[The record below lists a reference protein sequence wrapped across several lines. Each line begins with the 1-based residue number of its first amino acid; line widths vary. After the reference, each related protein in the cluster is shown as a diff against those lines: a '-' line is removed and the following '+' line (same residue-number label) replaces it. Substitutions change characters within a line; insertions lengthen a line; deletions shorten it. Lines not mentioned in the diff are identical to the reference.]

1 MADTTFKPDT
11 SGIREVLKS
20 GPVRAEVEKAAR
32 RIAASANAMAPRRH
46 GYTAAPPYGC
56 YVDEGGYTAVGKIV
70 AQTEMAKRDNAKNQ
84 TLLKAL
90 GGAR

>member
-1 MADTTFKPDT
+1 MASTFKADIA
-11 SGIREVLKS
+11 GIRAALKS
-20 GPVRAEVEKAAR
+20 GPVRAEVEKATR
-32 RIAASANAMAPRRH
+32 RIAASANGMAPKGH
-46 GYTAAPPYGC
+46 GYKGAPPYGC
-56 YVDEGGYTAVGKIV
+56 YVDDGAYTVVGKVV

>member
-1 MADTTFKPDT
+1 MASTFRSDTA
-11 SGIREVLKS
+11 GIRAALKS
-20 GPVRAEVEKAAR
+20 KPVRAEVEKAAR
-32 RIAASANAMAPRRH
+32 KIAGSANGMAPKSH
-46 GYTAAPPYGC
+46 GYKAKPYGC
-56 YVDEGGYTAVGKIV
+56 YVDEGGYTVVGKIV

>member
-1 MADTTFKPDT
+1 MASTFKADIA
-11 SGIREVLKS
+11 GIRAALKS
-20 GPVRAEVEKAAR
+20 RPVRAEVEKATR
-32 RIAASANAMAPRRH
+32 RIAGAANSMAPGRH
-46 GYTAAPPYGC
+46 GYTGAPPYGC
-56 YVDEGGYTAVGKIV
+56 YVDEGAYTVVGKVV

>member
-1 MADTTFKPDT
+1 MDSHFKMDIAGVRAT
-11 SGIREVLKS
+11 LKS
-20 GPVRAEVEKAAR
+20 EKVRAMVEKATR
-32 RIAASANAMAPRRH
+32 RVAASANGMAPAYH
-46 GYTAAPPYGC
+46 GYTGAQPYGC
-56 YVDEGGYTAVGKIV
+56 YVDEGGYTVVGKVV

>member
-1 MADTTFKPDT
+1 MASTFSSDIA
-11 SGIREVLKS
+11 GIRAALKS
-20 GPVRAEVEKAAR
+20 KPVRAEVEKATR
-32 RIAASANAMAPRRH
+32 KIANSANGMAPKRH
-46 GYTAAPPYGC
+46 GYKAKPYGC
-56 YVDEGGYTAVGKIV
+56 YVDEGAYTVVGKVV

>member
-1 MADTTFKPDT
+1 MASTFK
-11 SGIREVLKS
+11 SNLAGIRAALKS
-20 GPVRAEVEKAAR
+20 EPVRAEVEKATR
-32 RIAASANAMAPRRH
+32 KIADSANGMAPDRH
-46 GYTAAPPYGC
+46 GYAVEPYGC
-56 YVDEGGYTAVGKIV
+56 YVDEGAYTAVGKIV

>member
-1 MADTTFKPDT
+1 MASTFKA
-11 SGIREVLKS
+11 SIAGIRAALKS
-20 GPVRAEVEKAAR
+20 QSVRAEVEKATR
-32 RIAASANAMAPRRH
+32 RVAGAANGMAPKRH
-46 GYTAAPPYGC
+46 GYVGAPPYGC
-56 YVDEGGYTAVGKIV
+56 YVDEGAYTVVGKVV